1 MTQVTNAVAAMTR
14 PDQGPDTDG
23 SLGDGDLA
31 TLVRRWMAAGTR
43 VQERVRRE
51 STLRVAPTPEETEEP
66 ADEPAVAV
74 DDVLDVAQGDERDG
88 DPAGEQGGEQG
99 GGDVAP
105 ALPVAATHPRLP
117 QRPTGDEAEQPRR
130 VAVLIDARRVSA
142 DVASGLLGRL
152 AQHGSVNV
160 CRAYADWSRAELGDW
175 AGRMRREGLHSFH
188 HFTDEDDQALVAMAI
203 DAVDIARDASVDEVV
218 LAGDLT
224 SALPLVHRLHAA
236 GVRVVVVGAGHTP
249 HDVRAACDEF
259 IDHASVDG
267 TWVAPVGRHRA

>member
-1 MTQVTNAVAAMTR
+1 MDAVTQVTNAVAAMTR

-51 STLRVAPTPEETEEP
+51 SSLRVAPTPVETEEP

-88 DPAGEQGGEQG
+88 DPAGEQGG
-99 GGDVAP
+99 GDVAP
-105 ALPVAATHPRLP
+105 AQPVAATHPRLP
-117 QRPTGDEAEQPRR
+117 QRPTGDEADQPRR

-152 AQHGSVNV
+152 AQRGSVNV